1 MAERTPTHN
10 TVAGN
15 RPRNAIGCGRCD
27 NWWTGLT
34 SCHCGACH
42 RTFTGLRAFDMH
54 RAGSHAKGT
63 RHCVDPATV
72 GLVPAGRAWPGWS
85 LPGTWRGPTE
95 DDTDD

>member
-1 MAERTPTHN
+1 MAESRSTRRTSAN
-10 TVAGN
+10 N
-15 RPRNAIGCGRCD
+15 RPSGAITCRRCD

-34 SCHCGACH
+34 FAHCSNCD
-42 RTFTGLRAFDMH
+42 RTFTSVSAFDMH
-54 RAGSHAKGT
+54 RAGFHAKGT

-85 LPGTWRGPTE
+85 LPGTWRGPTG